1 MKNIILKYYNPTLK
15 IAVGKWNQAYL
26 IGADK
31 AKAIELIP
39 EYYKGCLVYRVP
51 GTSKRFSY
59 KTVKASL
66 IVKNITIPIDNY
78 KFSF

>member
-1 MKNIILKYYNPTLK
+1 MKNINLKYYNPTLK

-26 IGADK
+26 IDADRANIIK
-31 AKAIELIP
+31 LIP

-51 GTSKRFSY
+51 RTSKRFSY
-59 KTVKASL
+59 RAVKVNL

-78 KFSF
+78 KIPF

>member
-15 IAVGKWNQAYL
+15 IAMGKWNQAYL
-26 IGADK
+26 IDADRANTIK
-31 AKAIELIP
+31 LIP

-51 GTSKRFSY
+51 RTSKRFSY
-59 KTVKASL
+59 KTVKANL
-66 IVKNITIPIDNY
+66 IAKNITILIDNY